1 MVVFLAAYDVL
12 LVGAVL
18 MLEMHYVIDV
28 LVGLLMAVLAIA
40 ISGRGP
46 VDEKSAPGQPIF
58 MNRDITGRA

>member
-46 VDEKSAPGQPIF
+46 VDEKIASGQHIF
-58 MNRDITGRA
+58 TNRDITARA